1 MLGEDP
7 LAFCAVR
14 PPGHH
19 ATSSTAMG
27 FCLLNNIAIAAAYAR
42 DRHGLERIAVVDFDH
57 PPGRAVPQF
66 GPAPRPWRRQPD
78 EHPAAARKWRMPLPQ
93 CLGRRDAAGHR

>member
-1 MLGEDP
+1 MLGDDP

-42 DRHGLERIAVVDFDH
+42 DRHGLERIAVVDFDVH
-57 PPGRAVPQF
+57 HGNGTGTSSSTTPGSRTTAPTRPGCSPIPACAVTAVP
-66 GPAPRPWRRQPD
+66 AT
-78 EHPAAARKWRMPLPQ
+78 
-93 CLGRRDAAGHR
+93 